1 MTRINLVPP
10 EELTDQHLMR
20 EYQELPRIVG
30 LVRKAIHKGR
40 KPSDFKIAHDY
51 ILGSGHVTFFY
62 NKLEFLRK
70 RQLSLIAELLVREYK
85 IVHQEG
91 LDLYNIPN
99 EWKGDYIPTNNGLML
114 SRERIREKILMK
126 PQWYKYKG
134 RPIDISQYI
143 KQK

>member
-1 MTRINLVPP
+1 MTRINLVSPK
-10 EELTDQHLMR
+10 ELTDQHLMR

-40 KPSDFKIAHDY
+40 KPSDFKIASDY

-91 LDLYNIPN
+91 LDLYDIPN
-99 EWKGDYIPTNNGLML
+99 EWKGDYIPTNNGLIL

-134 RPIDISQYI
+134 HSIDISQYI
-143 KQK
+143 K

>member
-40 KPSDFKIAHDY
+40 KPSDFKMAHDY

-99 EWKGDYIPTNNGLML
+99 EWKEDYIPTNNGLML

>member
-1 MTRINLVPP
+1 MTRINLIPP
-10 EELTDQHLMR
+10 EELTDQHLIR

-30 LVRKAIHKGR
+30 LVRKAINKGR
-40 KPSDFKIAHDY
+40 KPSDFKIASDY

-70 RQLSLIAELLVREYK
+70 RQLLLIAELLRREYK
-85 IVHQEG
+85 IMHQDG
-91 LDLYNIPN
+91 LNLLDIPD
-99 EWKGDYIPTNNGLML
+99 EWKRDYIPTTNGLIL

-134 RPIDISQYI
+134 KPIDVSQYI
-143 KQK
+143 K

>member
-143 KQK
+143 K

>member
-40 KPSDFKIAHDY
+40 KPSDFKMAHDY

>member
-1 MTRINLVPP
+1 MTRINLVSPK
-10 EELTDQHLMR
+10 ELTDQHLMR

-143 KQK
+143 K

>member
-1 MTRINLVPP
+1 MTRINLVSPK
-10 EELTDQHLMR
+10 ELTDQHLMR

-40 KPSDFKIAHDY
+40 KPSDFKIASDY

-91 LDLYNIPN
+91 LDLYDIPN
-99 EWKGDYIPTNNGLML
+99 EWKGDYIPTNNGLIL

-134 RPIDISQYI
+134 KPIDISQYI
-143 KQK
+143 K